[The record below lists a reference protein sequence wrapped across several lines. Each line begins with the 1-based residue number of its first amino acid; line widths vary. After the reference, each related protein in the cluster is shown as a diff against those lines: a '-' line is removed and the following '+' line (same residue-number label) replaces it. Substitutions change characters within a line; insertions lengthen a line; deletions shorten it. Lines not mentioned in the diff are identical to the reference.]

1 MFDDTSRPA
10 GREAGSSRREF
21 LKTGAAAAAG
31 LCFSRLGTLAAAE
44 GDAKEDGPRKIT
56 PGAPQVFVD
65 TGTIEKL
72 DNVQQIFHQAE
83 RHPANPVISPTRPWE
98 REGGGPAAA
107 VIFDEEEK
115 IFKCWYQGVIGDKL
129 GTTQYGPHTLN
140 YATSTD
146 GVHWDRPNLG
156 LHEVCGTKDN
166 NVAIGPE
173 YHNGKDH
180 WESVNKDPFDPDPK
194 RRYKAFGWSSLT
206 GGLHTATSPDGL
218 NWTHSPG
225 IVVPGGDAQS
235 MMIDTLK
242 KRYVLFVRSGPRAT
256 YESTDFVHWGKPNES
271 LPWPHGGNVYN
282 HNGFV
287 YGDTYL
293 GWVTWFHTEQ
303 QHPRF
308 PRLELHLLTSRD
320 GLHYELADP
329 SAPVVPCGIIGD
341 WDRWMTMLTGA
352 PPVRVGDKLH
362 IYYRGFSRRH
372 KPHGLPKY
380 TDTYE
385 AGGVGL
391 ATLRVD
397 GFASLAAG
405 FDGGRATTKP
415 ITFDGATLS
424 VNAKAD
430 AHARVLVEVL
440 DDKGQVIPGYAA
452 DECVAMT
459 TDSVDHAV
467 SWKANKDVG
476 ALAGRPVKLRFHL
489 VNARLYSYRIGS

>member
-1 MFDDTSRPA
+1 MFNHP
-10 GREAGSSRREF
+10 GRSANRETRGSRREF
-21 LKTGAAAAAG
+21 LKTGATAAAG
-31 LCFSRLGTLAAAE
+31 LCFSQLRTSAAAE
-44 GDAKEDGPRKIT
+44 PDDGRPRKLT
-56 PGAPQVFVD
+56 RGAPQIFVD
-65 TGTIEKL
+65 LDALEKL
-72 DNVQQIFHQAE
+72 DNVQQLLHSAE
-83 RHPANPVISPTRPWE
+83 KHPANPVISPTRPWE
-98 REGGGPAAA
+98 REGGGPAAS
-107 VIFDEEEK
+107 VIFDREEK

-146 GVHWDRPNLG
+146 GVHWDRPDLG
-156 LHEVCGTKDN
+156 LHEVCGTKNN
-166 NVAIGPE
+166 NVVVPPE
-173 YHNGKDH
+173 YHDGKDH

-194 RRYKAFGWSSLT
+194 RRYKAFGWSSRT
-206 GGLHTATSPDGL
+206 GGLHTAFSQDGL

-256 YESTDFVHWGKPNES
+256 YESTDFVHWSKPNES

-287 YGDTYL
+287 YGETYL
-293 GWVTWFHTEQ
+293 GWVTWFHSDE

-320 GLHYELADP
+320 GLHYSLVTPDA
-329 SAPVVPCGIIGD
+329 AVVPCGIIGD

-352 PPVRVGDKLH
+352 PPARVGDKLH

-372 KPHGLPKY
+372 KPFGLKGGFN
-380 TDTYE
+380 DTYE

-391 ATLRVD
+391 ATIRLD

-405 FDGGRATTKP
+405 FDGGQVTTKP
-415 ITFDGATLS
+415 VIFEGSTLS
-424 VNAKAD
+424 INAKAD
-430 AHARVLVEVL
+430 AHARVVVEVL
-440 DDKGQVIPGYAA
+440 AETGQVIPGYSAE
-452 DECVAMT
+452 DCTAMT
-459 TDSVDHAV
+459 SDRVDHAV
-467 SWKANKDVG
+467 SWKANNDVG
-476 ALAGRPVKLRFHL
+476 PLAGRPVRLRFHL
-489 VNARLYSYRIGS
+489 TNARLYSYRIG